1 MVLRDGLELVE
12 DLYESALRWVE
23 SAGCKST
30 NESKES
36 VALTSCQT
44 QRAELHLR
52 RRGLP
57 SSSYLQQ
64 RMRREDARI
73 GLTDFNPS
81 RLDGVSSH
89 MGRKA
94 VSMLG
99 ERNHERNLKPPT
111 RVAQA
116 AFGDLE
122 LLDGSISVV
131 AAYDGGSDG
140 VLLVRMGAQGS
151 TSRLPTTGRVRRLRF
166 RGRSLRL
173 GSFKPLRRPL

>member
-1 MVLRDGLELVE
+1 M
-12 DLYESALRWVE
+12 
-23 SAGCKST
+23 

-52 RRGLP
+52 PRGLR

-73 GLTDFNPS
+73 GLTDFNPVGPGSS

-131 AAYDGGSDG
+131 AVYDGGSDG
-140 VLLVRMGAQGS
+140 VLLVRMGAQGA

-173 GSFKPLRRPL
+173 GSFRPLPRPL